1 MSRSPAENPSSS
13 VRESPGGGPSV
24 AGGAS
29 STETAAAVAAPPPEG
44 AAEAPTG
51 LEDLQR
57 EGLELKARTQWQLAR
72 RRFLRHKLAMGSLVV
87 LLLIFA
93 AGLFAPALTN
103 YRPLEINLDDI
114 GVGPTLQGRHFFGTD
129 QLGRDYFTR
138 VIYGIRT
145 TARVAF
151 LVAFLST
158 VIGTVIG
165 AVAGYYGGWIDNA
178 LMRFTDLILTLPSLA
193 VLLTA
198 SALLGEG
205 SEYRVAIILA
215 LLFWTYLARVI
226 RGTFL
231 SLKEK
236 EFVEAARAIGAS
248 NIRIIVRHLMP
259 NSLGPIIVN
268 GTLTIATAILVEA
281 LLSFL
286 GFGIRPPTPAL
297 GLLISQ
303 GQGAMLDMWWLV
315 TFPGLT
321 IVMICLCV
329 NFIGDGLRDALDPT
343 QARVR
348 A

>member
-1 MSRSPAENPSSS
+1 M
-13 VRESPGGGPSV
+13 
-24 AGGAS
+24 
-29 STETAAAVAAPPPEG
+29 TETPAREPHPPTPKSPRGRRSGGRSESAPEVTRSLEVAPPPPETP
-44 AAEAPTG
+44 AE
-51 LEDLQR
+51 LEQLQR
-57 EGLELKARTQWQLAR
+57 EGLEVEARSQWQLSR
-72 RRFLRHKLAMGSLVV
+72 RRFFRHKLAMGSLAV

-93 AGLFAPALTN
+93 AGIFAPALTN
-103 YRPLEINLDDI
+103 YKPLELSLDDI
-114 GVGPTLQGRHFFGTD
+114 GIGPTLHNRHFFGTD

-138 VIYGIRT
+138 VLYGIRT

-158 VIGTVIG
+158 AIGTVIG
-165 AVAGYYGGWIDNA
+165 ALAGYYGGWIDSA
-178 LMRFTDLILTLPSLA
+178 LMRFTDLILTLPALA
-193 VLLTA
+193 LLLTA

-205 SEYRVAIILA
+205 SQYRVAVILA
-215 LLFWTYLARVI
+215 LLYWTYLARVV
-226 RGTFL
+226 RGSFL

-236 EFVEAARAIGAS
+236 EFVEAARAVGAS
-248 NIRIIVRHLMP
+248 DARIIVRHLLP

-268 GTLTIATAILVEA
+268 GTLTLATAILVEA
-281 LLSFL
+281 FLSFL

-297 GLLISQ
+297 GLLISE

-321 IVMICLCV
+321 IVLICLCV

-343 QARVR
+343 QSRIR